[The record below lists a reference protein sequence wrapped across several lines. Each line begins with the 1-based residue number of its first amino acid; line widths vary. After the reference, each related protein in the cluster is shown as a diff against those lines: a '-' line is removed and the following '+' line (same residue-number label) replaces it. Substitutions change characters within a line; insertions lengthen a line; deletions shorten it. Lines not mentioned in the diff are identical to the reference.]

1 MNKPLI
7 SVIVPVYNV
16 EKYIFECVESLV
28 RQTYPELDIVLVDD
42 GSPDNCP
49 KICEDFAAKYDNIRV
64 IHQGNRGLSGARNT
78 GIDHARGSLIT
89 FADSDDTLHLD
100 AVEKLYEQLETHG
113 TAIATAGVTDD
124 KPISGVFS
132 AEEAI
137 GLLLKETTNLTT
149 AAYGKLFDIR
159 LFDDIRFPE
168 GLVFED
174 YATIPWLFAKA
185 GAVAHTGEKLY
196 DYRLNPDSITKA
208 GFSPRQMQ
216 YFTVSDRVERFVE
229 ENYPKLRR
237 HARNRKT
244 QFSVAYFRRAALS
257 PTRLPDCE
265 KQLVGAVRKGIF
277 SYIFSAYK
285 SKSKLFGVCIA
296 LCPPLARRL
305 AKRI

>member
-1 MNKPLI
+1 M
-7 SVIVPVYNV
+7 
-16 EKYIFECVESLV
+16 
-28 RQTYPELDIVLVDD
+28 LVDD

-64 IHQGNRGLSGARNT
+64 IHQENRGLSGARNT

-124 KPISGVFS
+124 KPISGVF
-132 AEEAI
+132 
-137 GLLLKETTNLTT
+137 
-149 AAYGKLFDIR
+149 
-159 LFDDIRFPE
+159 FDDIRFPE

>member
-1 MNKPLI
+1 M
-7 SVIVPVYNV
+7 
-16 EKYIFECVESLV
+16 
-28 RQTYPELDIVLVDD
+28 LVDD

-64 IHQGNRGLSGARNT
+64 IHQENRGLSGARNT

-244 QFSVAYFRRAALS
+244 QFSVALGYFADRPADDAVNRFLGE
-257 PTRLPDCE
+257 D
-265 KQLVGAVRKGIF
+265 GDAVRKFMDSIDWDPAPSVDEFERQCAEAVKLDVSHYANGV
-277 SYIFSAYK
+277 YIIHVRELSKHKYK
-285 SKSKLFGVCIA
+285 KLVV
-296 LCPPLARRL
+296 RH
-305 AKRI
+305 